1 MTEFI
6 EKEFPLHRLGDVLN
20 RLFNNSDPEVEG
32 GHDHTS
38 LYAPPPG
45 PSACG
50 LFIPLLE

>member
-32 GHDHTS
+32 GHDHRS
-38 LYAPPPG
+38 LYATPHLVLRLAVC
-45 PSACG
+45 S
-50 LFIPLLE
+50 FRS

>member
-38 LYAPPPG
+38 LYAPPHLVLRLAVC
-45 PSACG
+45 S
-50 LFIPLLE
+50 FRS